1 MSSDLGKAEEW
12 EGKGSAFERERG
24 FLGCLDFHKVP
35 VFAFKQEETCPGQAA
50 ACSDGRHCEAEKQQA
65 SGYRHRKTCEGK
77 VEDELTIG
85 LGLLFPHF
93 CTLWV

>member
-1 MSSDLGKAEEW
+1 MLSDLLCAGGRLSK
-12 EGKGSAFERERG
+12 RERG

-50 ACSDGRHCEAEKQQA
+50 ACSDGRHCKADKQQVL
-65 SGYRHRKTCEGK
+65 GYRHRKRCECK

-85 LGLLFPHF
+85 HSSVF
-93 CTLWV
+93 TLWV